1 MTAGNFVAWNTRILQ
16 GQPQTFLCI
25 EIAVA
30 HGAGLHSDADLTWSR
45 KRNVALDN
53 FKSPF
58 ALETCT
64 TFILVAMAVEISCQV
79 SACRFGCE
87 TKWSGYAS

>member
-53 FKSPF
+53 FKVTF
-58 ALETCT
+58 RFGGT
-64 TFILVAMAVEISCQV
+64 TFILVALAVEISCQV
-79 SACRFGCE
+79 SVSLWMR